1 MTSFGLALPPA
12 DAVERIPLAGSARRH
27 SRICNYR
34 RCNQRTEPGKQR
46 KLIAVDQ
53 SLYQKAGSGS
63 GTSRCR
69 FMVALAAFVLL
80 PMAAQAQAIPHRGY
94 WGPGLSTEDKQLL
107 LEERGSAKCCG
118 SDKDRELRIV
128 EQSADKQFGQVL
140 HTPGVPLM
148 RQDLSLCP
156 PSNRHRQAT
165 STQLQ
170 SHLVPYAGRRME
182 NQKLT
187 AAAVP
192 LPNVDV
198 AAGSEWSF
206 FIARLCRGQFVSR
219 LLAEGLAMRFGLSVL
234 ALTEPL
240 TLPVSRNREPLPWRA
255 VPGVDHA
262 VFHLEEPSAA
272 CYCLVRRAFR
282 LVCRA
287 ADFRPAFR
295 VSRYSRYSRINRHDR
310 RRRRHPD

>member
-1 MTSFGLALPPA
+1 MPFYSCALGVRSTA
-12 DAVERIPLAGSARRH
+12 DGGTRSGHPTPGILGSWPLDRG
-27 SRICNYR
+27 
-34 RCNQRTEPGKQR
+34 
-46 KLIAVDQ
+46 
-53 SLYQKAGSGS
+53 
-63 GTSRCR
+63 
-69 FMVALAAFVLL
+69 
-80 PMAAQAQAIPHRGY
+80 QAIAAG
-94 WGPGLSTEDKQLL
+94 
-107 LEERGSAKCCG
+107 ERGSAKCGG

-140 HTPGVPLM
+140 HTPGVPLR
-148 RQDLSLCP
+148 RQDLSLGA

-219 LLAEGLAMRFGLSVL
+219 LLAEGLAMRFGLCSC
-234 ALTEPL
+234 P
-240 TLPVSRNREPLPWRA
+240 
-255 VPGVDHA
+255 
-262 VFHLEEPSAA
+262 
-272 CYCLVRRAFR
+272 Y
-282 LVCRA
+282 RA
-287 ADFRPAFR
+287 ADPSSFQEPGAPPVASGSWR
-295 VSRYSRYSRINRHDR
+295 
-310 RRRRHPD
+310 